1 MKNSQL
7 QSTLAEIA
15 EQAIPSTEIDL
26 WTGMRRHLATS
37 ESNIQQGD
45 ASMKTNFFRTPT
57 LRRAALI
64 LAAVTVGLAIL
75 FATPQGQAF
84 AQSLLHFFTRTQG
97 DTIPAPTGQPLRWV
111 DRTTPGAPTLTPLP
125 SPTGFAFADDC
136 GNLPILKCSI
146 EQIRGKVH
154 FTIKELGTIPKGLY
168 FVGATG
174 GPQMIIIVYDSPDH
188 SGALSLVE
196 QPWTGSPE
204 QTNWQIGAS
213 AVVETAA
220 IGNVSGEYVKGSYGY
235 TAGDTTEIW
244 DANSDTQSLHWV
256 EEGVFFQMSAS
267 GPQLDKA
274 AFIALAE
281 GLTIRPV
288 SAGSPPMPT
297 ETPDTETY
305 AKAYVPPLTVVEAG
319 KQAGF
324 DIREPTL
331 LPEFLLLEGA
341 AYEEQ
346 DKIARVSY
354 QSESARSQGLMNG
367 LFLSEQVA
375 LNPDDCKL
383 CGILVGDNTAM
394 DKDPF
399 HMIVSPKSNLETVQI
414 GALTGQYVEGHWIRP
429 DCCGWVWTAEDLKTL
444 RWWKNGVAFELIELG
459 TGMTKADVIAIAESM
474 K

>member
-1 MKNSQL
+1 
-7 QSTLAEIA
+7 
-15 EQAIPSTEIDL
+15 
-26 WTGMRRHLATS
+26 
-37 ESNIQQGD
+37 
-45 ASMKTNFFRTPT
+45 MKTNFFRTPT

-154 FTIKELGTIPKGLY
+154 FTIKELGTIPAGLY

-213 AVVETAA
+213 AVVETATV
-220 IGNVSGEYVKGSYGY
+220 GNVSGEYVKGSYGY
-235 TAGDTTEIW
+235 TAGDTNEVW
-244 DANSDTQSLHWV
+244 DPTMDTQSLHWV
-256 EEGVFFQMSAS
+256 EDGVFFQMSAS
-267 GPQLDKA
+267 GPQLDKT

-281 GLTIRPV
+281 SLTTRPV

-331 LPEFLLLEGA
+331 LPEFLLLKGA
-341 AYEEQ
+341 AYKEQ
-346 DKIARVSY
+346 DKIATVSY
-354 QSESARSQGLMNG
+354 QSESAYSQGFMNG
-367 LFLSEQVA
+367 LYLSEQVA
-375 LNPDDCKL
+375 PNPDDCKL